1 MTEISGDTRTNAICI
16 GSSHFFFFFLKA
28 RPQWPLVGGKK
39 NQKRIRGNAQERR
52 WRRVNI
58 YYFIIKKCK
67 KVSIL
72 ANCSTTLKDLCHCS
86 RKNPKSEVLEW
97 TFRFCLLMFAE
108 SQVRVGPDWRCW
120 WVLDKGFPAA
130 RTFAR
135 RPVTT
140 DSHPPNHPPPNHNA
154 MLCVHGLSS
163 SLFVNGLFI
172 NSCGLSHQTDIAN
185 GNEIRHE
192 RTTEIH
198 MPFSRSWR
206 VKLKGK
212 RREMLIGL
220 AGLIHALPTQR
231 ILSKLQICV
240 EHFGHRVL
248 IMDKEQ
254 T

>member
-1 MTEISGDTRTNAICI
+1 M
-16 GSSHFFFFFLKA
+16 
-28 RPQWPLVGGKK
+28 
-39 NQKRIRGNAQERR
+39 
-52 WRRVNI
+52 NI

-72 ANCSTTLKDLCHCS
+72 ANCSIILKGLCHCS

-97 TFRFCLLMFAE
+97 AFRYCLLMFAE

-206 VKLKGK
+206 VKLAKGNAY
-212 RREMLIGL
+212 R
-220 AGLIHALPTQR
+220 AGRANSRPSHPANLE
-231 ILSKLQICV
+231 QIANLCWTLWAPCINN
-240 EHFGHRVL
+240 G
-248 IMDKEQ
+248 
-254 T
+254 